1 MCGSP
6 LVLVKIR
13 SAHIETLDFITSLVF
28 LECLI
33 FDLRSDEN
41 TR

>member
-13 SAHIETLDFITSLVF
+13 SAHLTETLDFITSLVF
-28 LECLI
+28 SRVPH
-33 FDLRSDEN
+33 F
-41 TR
+41 